1 MNSFQSKMDLY
12 FTFLWLNYGTAL
24 LPIASIT
31 TASNK
36 METPLIYI
44 DNIFLENFSIKNH
57 AIQTESV
64 QDPWECFR
72 HCAKHCDCVAFQVRE
87 KICELLDTDVDG
99 VIGNLVKKPGTVLYH
114 MKQNIMRVGLICA
127 LAEWFAKK
135 IL

>member
-12 FTFLWLNYGTAL
+12 FTFLWFNYATAL
-24 LPIASIT
+24 LLITPIT
-31 TASNK
+31 TASNR

-44 DNIFLENFSIKNH
+44 DNIFLENFSITNH
-57 AIQTESV
+57 TIQTESV

-99 VIGNLVKKPGTVLYH
+99 VIGNLVKIPGTVLYH
-114 MKQNIMRVGLICA
+114 MKQNGVRVGLCPCRVVC
-127 LAEWFAKK
+127 E
-135 IL
+135 